1 MKSPYLSS
9 QLTFHEPTHQGL
21 KSPKEVEP
29 RLWANHLA
37 YRSAREPENLLNH
50 VRRVYLH
57 LELRQTEELYG
68 AMLDLF
74 LVLGDRGESLRKG
87 LLKKAKTILDKEIF
101 ELFVKNLK
109 QGLQKNQP
117 YPISQ
122 HSVLANFFD
131 GGLTLIDVDIKSD
144 EQAGSGVDPLALAQE
159 ELTFGDIAVA
169 QEILENALLSSPD
182 RMSLHFG
189 LLEIYQH
196 THSLSDLLKMQDRL
210 GERVKIAE
218 SAWTK
223 TQKYL
228 ESQG

>member
-1 MKSPYLSS
+1 MKSPHQSS

-21 KSPKEVEP
+21 KLPKEVEP

-57 LELRQTEELYG
+57 LQLKQAEALYG

-74 LVLGDRGESLRKG
+74 LVLRDKGESLRNG
-87 LLKKAKTILDKEIF
+87 LLNKAKTVLESDAF
-101 ELFVKNLK
+101 ELFAKNLK

-131 GGLTLIDVDIKSD
+131 GGLTLVDLDAESN
-144 EQAGSGVDPLALAQE
+144 EHAGGRIDPLEVAQE
-159 ELTFGDIAVA
+159 ELTFGDIEVA
-169 QEILENALLSSPD
+169 QEILEKALLSSPE
-182 RMSLHFG
+182 RMSLHIG
-189 LLEIYQH
+189 LLEIYKH
-196 THSLSDLLKMQDRL
+196 TRSLSSLLEMQDRL
-210 GERVKIAE
+210 GDHIKVAQ
-218 SAWTK
+218 SAWMETRY
-223 TQKYL
+223 YL